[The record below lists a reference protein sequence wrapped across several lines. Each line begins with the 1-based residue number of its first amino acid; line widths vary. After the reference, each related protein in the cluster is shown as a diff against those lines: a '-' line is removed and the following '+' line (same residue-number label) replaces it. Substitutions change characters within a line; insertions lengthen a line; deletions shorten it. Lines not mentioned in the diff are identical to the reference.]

1 MLEAAVCSGGKDVV
15 YQPSLFYALQPLQN
29 RGVYDSDLMSSKKL
43 VPQEG
48 VVEDLGALRQDKP
61 VILEERKRLRITKAA
76 SLIM

>member
-1 MLEAAVCSGGKDVV
+1 
-15 YQPSLFYALQPLQN
+15 LQN

-43 VPQEG
+43 VPQES